1 MTDKNEY
8 EEIIA
13 SLDRIIAMQDRMV
26 EKISNMDGKI
36 KMITQEIN
44 NLPSK
49 KMSDG
54 CVASMKENK
63 VWNTT
68 GPR

>member
-1 MTDKNEY
+1 MEDNNEY
-8 EEIIA
+8 KEIIA
-13 SLDRIIAMQDRMV
+13 TLDRIIAMQDRMI
-26 EKISNMDGKI
+26 EKLNGV
-36 KMITQEIN
+36 N
-44 NLPSK
+44 NTMNELNEYIPSK

>member
-1 MTDKNEY
+1 MKNNNNIY
-8 EEIIA
+8 DNIIET
-13 SLDRIIAMQDRMV
+13 LDRIIAMQDRMI
-26 EKISNMDGKI
+26 EKLNEVNDMMREMNNNIS
-36 KMITQEIN
+36 
-44 NLPSK
+44 SK